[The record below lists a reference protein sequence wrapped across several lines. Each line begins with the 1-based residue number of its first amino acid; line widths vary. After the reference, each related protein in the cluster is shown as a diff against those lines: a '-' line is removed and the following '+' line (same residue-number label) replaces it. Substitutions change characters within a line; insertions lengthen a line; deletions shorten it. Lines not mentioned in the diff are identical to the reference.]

1 MAKNEPCRIRSRSP
15 ARGRQGHLADAQG
28 NDDHPGMVFVMVI
41 VASLFFLLVDQAL
54 ALGVR
59 TILGLGV

>member
-1 MAKNEPCRIRSRSP
+1 MAKKNPSDC
-15 ARGRQGHLADAQG
+15 ARDGGRVGAKVPGPTRKHTTITS
-28 NDDHPGMVFVMVI
+28 GMVFVMVI
-41 VASLFFLLVDQAL
+41 VASLFFLLVDQTL